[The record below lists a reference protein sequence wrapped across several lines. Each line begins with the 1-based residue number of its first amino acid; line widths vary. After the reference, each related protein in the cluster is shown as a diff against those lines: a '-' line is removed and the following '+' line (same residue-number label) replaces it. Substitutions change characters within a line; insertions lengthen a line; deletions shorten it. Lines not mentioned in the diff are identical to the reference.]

1 MMVLDVSNSENAI
14 LRMHVSFCNTDSP
27 PKLPLKARQNFIN
40 LLLLGLL
47 LLASG
52 YSSAQELLEKKI
64 SLKVVNEPLD
74 KVLEKISNLGGFSFS
89 YSPDVVDIKVNV
101 TYQASNQSI
110 REILTDLFKGKVS
123 FKERRKFI
131 ILQKNTAPEENKV
144 PENFQLNG
152 YIIDNRTGEK
162 LANASIYESVTL
174 ASTVSNQYGY
184 YRIRLPTAPA
194 TIRLEVRKEEYIGRS
209 IPVISRKDTYL
220 PIKLTPD
227 TTRTIAVLVPRAT
240 ERIEPP
246 APKLEIPRLPE
257 QSRVAVPADTSLTPQ
272 AARQYEKIKK
282 TYQKVQSD
290 LISAFAT
297 ARQAINTKNISDTL
311 YRPFQASILPFLGTN
326 HGLSGNIVN
335 DVSVNF
341 IAGYSM
347 GVNKFEIGAVANVVR
362 QDVRG
367 FQLAGVSNIV
377 GKNVTGFQYANVVNI
392 TLGNV
397 TGFQGSNF
405 INYTQGNFQG
415 VQIAGVG
422 NVIASTLDGWQLS
435 TGYNYARTVRS
446 GRQIGLINY
455 ADSTA
460 TIPFGLFSYV
470 RQNGYRR
477 YEFSSNELNYFNFA
491 FKTGVSRFYNIF
503 TLGFNALADNKPLAS
518 LGYGVGTAQNLGK
531 GWALNADLTANVLFL
546 EGQEIDEIPGG
557 VFRLDMSIEKK
568 LGSRFALF
576 AGPSLNLFTSNYT
589 GILSAE
595 SKGIRPIWIDGKPDG
610 QKKGYGWVG
619 FQVGMRFCNRI

>member
-1 MMVLDVSNSENAI
+1 
-14 LRMHVSFCNTDSP
+14 
-27 PKLPLKARQNFIN
+27 LKASPYFACF
-40 LLLLGLL
+40 LLIGLL
-47 LLASG
+47 VLASG
-52 YSSAQELLEKKI
+52 NSDAQDLLEKKI
-64 SLKVVNEPLD
+64 SFKVVNEPLD
-74 KVLEKISNLGGFSFS
+74 KVLEKISNLGDFSFS
-89 YSPDVVDIKVNV
+89 YSPDVVDVRSNV

-110 REILTDLFKGKVS
+110 REILTDLFKGKVT
-123 FKERRKFI
+123 FKERRKYI
-131 ILQKNTAPEENKV
+131 ILQKNIAPEENKI

-184 YRIRLPTAPA
+184 YRIKLPTAPA

-209 IPVISRKDTYL
+209 IPVVSRKDTYL

-227 TTRTIAVLVPRAT
+227 TIKTLTVLSPRAT
-240 ERIEPP
+240 ERIDRP
-246 APKLEIPRLPE
+246 APKLEVPKAPAPVV
-257 QSRVAVPADTSLTPQ
+257 VAIVEDTSSTLAT
-272 AARQYEKIKK
+272 ARQYDKFKK
-282 TYQKVQSD
+282 TYQKVQSE

-297 ARQAINTKNISDTL
+297 ARQAINTKNITDTL
-311 YRPFQASILPFLGTN
+311 HRPFQASILPFLGTN

-335 DVSVNF
+335 DVSINF
-341 IAGYSM
+341 IAGYSK
-347 GVNKFEIGAVANVVR
+347 GVNQFEIGAVANVVR
-362 QDVRG
+362 ENVKG

-377 GKNVTGFQYANVVNI
+377 GKDVTGFQYANIVNI

-397 TGFQGSNF
+397 HGFQGSNF
-405 INYTQGNFQG
+405 INYTQGDFRG
-415 VQIAGVG
+415 VQVAGVG
-422 NVIASTLDGWQLS
+422 NVIAANLDGWQLS

-460 TIPFGLFSYV
+460 TVPFGMFSYV

-477 YEFSSNELNYFNFA
+477 YEFANNELNYFNFA
-491 FKTGVSRFYNIF
+491 FKTGVRRFYNIF
-503 TLGFNALADNKPLAS
+503 ALGFSGMADDKPLAS
-518 LGYGVGTAQNLGK
+518 VGYGFGTAQNLGR
-531 GWALNADLTANVLFL
+531 GWAINADLTGNVLFL
-546 EGQEIDEIPGG
+546 KDQQIDEIPG
-557 VFRLDMSIEKK
+557 VVLRFATSIEKK
-568 LGSRFALF
+568 LGNRFALF
-576 AGPSLNLFTSNYT
+576 AGPSLNIFTSSYT

-595 SKGIRPIWIDGKPDG
+595 GKGIRPIWIDGKPDG